1 MKMNKK
7 ITAVLMALCLFAAL
21 IPTLAFADTK
31 EKTEFVAVPRESIK
45 TVDTD
50 GIITLKKA
58 APEPAAESIN
68 VLENG

>member
-1 MKMNKK
+1 MKMKKK
-7 ITAVLMALCLFAAL
+7 ITALCLFAAL

>member
-1 MKMNKK
+1 MEMKRKL
-7 ITAVLMALCLFAAL
+7 TVVLMALCLIAAL
-21 IPTLAFADTK
+21 IPTSAFADTA

-58 APEPAAESIN
+58 APEHTAESIN
-68 VLENG
+68 VL